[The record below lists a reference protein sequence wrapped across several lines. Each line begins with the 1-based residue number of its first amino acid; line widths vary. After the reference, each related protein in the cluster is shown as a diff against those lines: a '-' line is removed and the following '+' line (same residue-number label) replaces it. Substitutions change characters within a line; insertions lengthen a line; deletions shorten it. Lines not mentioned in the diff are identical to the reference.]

1 MKTCPKC
8 GIRFEDTNGKCP
20 LCEKD
25 GSEIELRKT
34 AAFTKEFNWRL
45 YLILTA
51 VALLI
56 ILVIDLVYSSGLSW
70 SIIPIIGV
78 LYIWLSLFLIIKIN
92 LRSFILI
99 FLEWLATIILLS
111 LLDKFI
117 PGRPWFMG
125 FALPAMITLYILFN
139 LTLIIFKITHL
150 TILLRTALNVII
162 AGMYLISLELLLDNY
177 KHETIALSWSLI
189 AFVCILPLSF
199 FLIYLD
205 KKIKRSGEELK
216 KYFHF

>member
-8 GIRFEDTNGKCP
+8 GIRFENDDGKCP

-25 GSEIELRKT
+25 GGEIELRKT
-34 AAFTKEFNWRL
+34 AAFTKEFYWRL
-45 YLILTA
+45 YLIISS

-56 ILVIDLVYSSGLSW
+56 ILVIDLVYSPGLSW
-70 SIIPIIGV
+70 SIIPLISII
-78 LYIWLSLFLIIKIN
+78 YIWLTLHLIIKMR
-92 LRSFILI
+92 LRSFLLI
-99 FLEWLATIILLS
+99 FLQWLATIILL
-111 LLDKFI
+111 LFLDRFI
-117 PGRPWFMG
+117 PGRTWFMG

-162 AGMYLISLELLLDNY
+162 AGIYLILLELLLNNY
-177 KHETIALSWSLI
+177 KQSTITLSWSLI

-205 KKIKRSGEELK
+205 NKIKRSGEELK

>member
-8 GIRFEDTNGKCP
+8 GIRYENQDGKCP

-34 AAFTKEFNWRL
+34 AAFTKEFYWRL
-45 YLILTA
+45 YLILTM

-56 ILVIDLVYSSGLSW
+56 ILVIDLVYSPGLSW
-70 SIIPIIGV
+70 SIIPFISV
-78 LYIWLSLFLIIKIN
+78 LYIWLSLFLIIKIK

-99 FLEWLATIILLS
+99 FLQWLATIILLA
-111 LLDKFI
+111 LLDTFI

-125 FALPAMITLYILFN
+125 FALPAMITIYILFN
-139 LTLIIFKITHL
+139 LALIIFKITHL

-162 AGMYLISLELLLDNY
+162 AGICLIFLELLLNNY
-177 KHETIALSWSLI
+177 KHEIIALSWSLI

>member
-8 GIRFEDTNGKCP
+8 GIRYENEDGKCP

-25 GSEIELRKT
+25 GGEIELRKT
-34 AAFTKEFNWRL
+34 AAFTKEFYWRL
-45 YLILTA
+45 YLIISS

-56 ILVIDLVYSSGLSW
+56 ILVIDLVYSPGLSW
-70 SIIPIIGV
+70 SIIPFISV
-78 LYIWLSLFLIIKIN
+78 LYIWISLFLNIKIK
-92 LRSFILI
+92 LRSFILV
-99 FLEWLATIILLS
+99 FLEWLATIILLA
-111 LLDKFI
+111 LLDTLI

-125 FALPAMITLYILFN
+125 FALPAMITLYMLFN
-139 LTLIIFKITHL
+139 LTLIIFRITHL

-162 AGMYLISLELLLDNY
+162 AGLYLISLELLLNNY
-177 KHETIALSWSLI
+177 KHETIALNWSLI
-189 AFVCILPLSF
+189 AFACILPLSF

-205 KKIKRSGEELK
+205 NKIKRSGEELK

>member
-1 MKTCPKC
+1 MKTCPNC
-8 GIRFEDTNGKCP
+8 GIRFENEDGKCP

-25 GSEIELRKT
+25 GSALEIRKT
-34 AAFTKEFNWRL
+34 AAFTREFYWRL
-45 YLILTA
+45 YLIISS

-56 ILVIDLVYSSGLSW
+56 IIVIDLVYSPGLSW
-70 SIIPIIGV
+70 SIIPLISV
-78 LYIWLSLFLIIKIN
+78 LYIWLSLLLIIKLR
-92 LRSFILI
+92 LRSFLLLW
-99 FLEWLATIILLS
+99 LESLATLIMLILL
-111 LLDKFI
+111 DRFI

-125 FALPAMITLYILFN
+125 FALPAMITSYILFN
-139 LTLIIFKITHL
+139 FTIYIFKITHL

-162 AGMYLISLELLLDNY
+162 AGICLISLELFLDNY
-177 KHETIALSWSLI
+177 KQDTIALSWSLI
-189 AFVCILPLSF
+189 AFAGILPLSF

>member
-1 MKTCPKC
+1 MKTCPIC
-8 GIRFEDTNGKCP
+8 GVRFEDTNGKCP

-25 GSEIELRKT
+25 GTEIELRKT
-34 AAFTKEFNWRL
+34 AAFTREFYWRL
-45 YLILTA
+45 YWIITV

-56 ILVIDLVYSSGLSW
+56 ILVIDLVYSPGLSW
-70 SIIPIIGV
+70 SIIPVISI
-78 LYIWLSLFLIIKIN
+78 LYIWLSLFLFIKIK

-99 FLEWLATIILLS
+99 FMQWLITVILLFI
-111 LLDKFI
+111 LDKFI

-139 LTLIIFKITHL
+139 LTLIIFKTTHL

-162 AGMYLISLELLLDNY
+162 AGIYLISLELLLNNY
-177 KHETIALSWSLI
+177 KHEIIALRWSLI
-189 AFVCILPLSF
+189 AFVCILPLSL

>member
-1 MKTCPKC
+1 MQTCPKC
-8 GIRFEDTNGKCP
+8 GIRFEDKDGKCP

-34 AAFTKEFNWRL
+34 AAFTREFYWRL
-45 YLILTA
+45 YWIITM

-56 ILVIDLVYSSGLSW
+56 ILVIDLVYSPGLSW
-70 SIIPIIGV
+70 SIIPFISV
-78 LYIWLSLFLIIKIN
+78 LYIWLSLFLIIKIK

-99 FLEWLATIILLS
+99 LMEWLATVILLAI
-111 LLDKFI
+111 LDTFI

-125 FALPAMITLYILFN
+125 FAFPAMVTLYILFN
-139 LTLIIFKITHL
+139 LTLIIFKLTHL

-162 AGMYLISLELLLDNY
+162 AGIYLISLELLLDNY
-177 KHETIALSWSLI
+177 KHEIIALSWSLI

-205 KKIKRSGEELK
+205 KKIKRSGAELK